1 MEKLE
6 WNVYKKDFNKPE
18 IEVFNI
24 FNHSRFYED
33 LCKCNK
39 ENYEEFKKEVKS
51 RLMYYFWSRSE
62 YEVVITS
69 FPPYIDKKEIENL
82 TKTNN
87 KIHVAVNLDTG
98 KKISIFDQIMI
109 NQDKFV
115 DYLWN
120 NKKLLKKNKNRQF
133 K

>member
-6 WNVYKKDFNKPE
+6 WNVYKKDFNKSE
-18 IEVFNI
+18 IEIFNI

-51 RLMYYFWSRSE
+51 NLMYYFWSKSE
-62 YEVVITS
+62 YEIIITS
-69 FPPYIDKKEIENL
+69 FPPYIDKKEIEKL

-87 KIHVAVNLDTG
+87 KIREAVNLDTG
-98 KKISIFDQIMI
+98 KKIDIFDQIMI
-109 NQDKFV
+109 NQDKFI

-120 NKKLLKKNKNRQF
+120 NKKLLKKNKNL

>member
-6 WNVYKKDFNKPE
+6 WNVYKKDFNKSE

-51 RLMYYFWSRSE
+51 NLMYYFWSKSE
-62 YEVVITS
+62 YEIVITS
-69 FPPYIDKKEIENL
+69 FLPYIDKKEIEKL

-87 KIHVAVNLDTG
+87 KIREAVNLDTG
-98 KKISIFDQIMI
+98 KKIDIFDQIMI
-109 NQDKFV
+109 NQDKFI

-120 NKKLLKKNKNRQF
+120 NKKLLKKNKNL